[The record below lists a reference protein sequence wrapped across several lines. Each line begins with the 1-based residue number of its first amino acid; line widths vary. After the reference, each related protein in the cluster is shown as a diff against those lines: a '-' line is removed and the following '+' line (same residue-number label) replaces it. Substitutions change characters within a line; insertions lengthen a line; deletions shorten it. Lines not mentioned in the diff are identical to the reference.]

1 MIYYLGCFGIFYCN
15 ERLYS
20 NKNTDKIAV
29 YISRICNVYTNGT
42 AGIIGVVPDIPFYK
56 INTSYRMIYE

>member
-1 MIYYLGCFGIFYCN
+1 MEYFIVMRGCIPI
-15 ERLYS
+15 
-20 NKNTDKIAV
+20 KNTDKIAV
-29 YISRICNVYTNGT
+29 YISMICNVYTNGT